1 LAPAAAKSHV
11 SSAAFRCILHG
22 GLEAA
27 LQKGKTH
34 FFVDL
39 DPLAELDFGAANI
52 PLSGPH

>member
-1 LAPAAAKSHV
+1 
-11 SSAAFRCILHG
+11 LHG

>member
-1 LAPAAAKSHV
+1 MILGSGSCQVPRL
-11 SSAAFRCILHG
+11 FRCILHG

-39 DPLAELDFGAANI
+39 DPLAALDFGAANI